1 MAAGII
7 AGAILPGNRIHIW
20 LPLLLIIILSISLAA
35 SRNMINSARHSLL
48 TLLFISAAAFSLY
61 RLRMART
68 GAVDPPS
75 TIYVVRADDYPEIR
89 EKSVRLPV
97 TLISTYSPTSAS
109 SQASSH
115 PPTSTSSQD
124 PSQNPSHIPTSR
136 SSQALSHPPTSASSK
151 FQLKTSSQN
160 KKIMLY
166 FSDSLTTGE
175 IKPGTHFSLFLN
187 PLHFT
192 DPDPSDNFDYP
203 LYMKRKGFLFYAFVY
218 ETPELLPGPPGI
230 KNRSLLI
237 RDKIAAVMA
246 KRIDNRDALALTAA
260 LTLGHRELL
269 SEDITEN
276 FRRSGITH
284 ILAVSGLHVGMF
296 SLLVLGLL
304 SFLKGRLSFIPP
316 LAAIIAIWCF
326 ALVTG
331 LGPSVTRASLMFTFL
346 HAGLLM
352 RRGVNSINSLL
363 ASAFVLL
370 IINPALLFDTGF
382 QLSYSAVLFI
392 LLFYRDLHS
401 LIPVKNK
408 LLNKLWSMMAVTL
421 LAQAGT
427 LPFII
432 YYFNSVPLLSVI
444 TNIIAVPAAFLIL
457 AGGITTVIT
466 APLPVV
472 PQLAAAIAGG
482 TSQVLIRVTD
492 FISHYSFAS
501 ITTPAVS
508 MPFFLSL
515 IIFLPLLLTL
525 LLKREKVHIHLVLA
539 ASILTLLLSAI

>member
-1 MAAGII
+1 MINREIPFLKLTAAMAVGII
-7 AGAILPGNRIHIW
+7 AGTTLPGDRIHIW
-20 LPLLLIIILSISLAA
+20 LPLLLIIVLSISFAV
-35 SRNMINSARHSLL
+35 SRNLINSARHSLL
-48 TLLFISAAAFSLY
+48 TLLFISATAFSLY
-61 RLRMART
+61 RLRMVSTIAD
-68 GAVDPPS
+68 DPPS
-75 TIYVVRADDYPEIR
+75 TIYIVRADDYPEIR
-89 EKSVRLPV
+89 EKSIRIPV
-97 TLISTYSPTSAS
+97 TLISAYPSSKTSPQAS
-109 SQASSH
+109 SQNSH
-115 PPTSTSSQD
+115 QTSSQVL
-124 PSQNPSHIPTSR
+124 PHT
-136 SSQALSHPPTSASSK
+136 AK
-151 FQLKTSSQN
+151 N

-166 FSDSLTTGE
+166 FRDTLATE
-175 IKPGTHFSLFLN
+175 AIKPGSHFSLYLN

-203 LYMKRKGFLFYAFVY
+203 LFMKRKGFLFYAFVQGM
-218 ETPELLPGPPGI
+218 PVPVSGRPGI
-230 KNRSLLI
+230 RNRSLLI
-237 RDKIAAVMA
+237 RDKISSIMA
-246 KRIDNRDALALTAA
+246 KQINNRDALALTAA

-269 SEDITEN
+269 SEDITED

-304 SFLKGRLSFIPP
+304 SFFKGRLKFIPP
-316 LAAIIAIWCF
+316 LAAIIAIWGF
-326 ALVTG
+326 AMVTG

-346 HAGLLM
+346 NAGLLM

-401 LIPVKNK
+401 LIPVNNK
-408 LLNKLWSMMAVTL
+408 LLNKLWSMIAVTL

-432 YYFNSVPLLSVI
+432 YYFNSVPLLSVV

-457 AGGITTVIT
+457 GGGIATIVTS
-466 APLPVV
+466 PLPVL
-472 PQLAAAIAGG
+472 PQITAAIASGS
-482 TSQVLIRVTD
+482 SQVLIKVAD

-501 ITTPAVS
+501 VTTPAVS
-508 MPFFLSL
+508 MPFFISM
-515 IIFLPLLLTL
+515 IVFLPLFLSL
-525 LLKREKVHIHLVLA
+525 LLKKEKAHIHLVLIL
-539 ASILTLLLSAI
+539 SILTIILSVF